1 MMTKKYEQRPEG
13 YSSRVDSEGLNT
25 KESDGGCRILEE
37 IQEDL
42 DSLRSM
48 LQRSFDI

>member
-1 MMTKKYEQRPEG
+1 MMMKKYEQRLEG
-13 YSSRVDSEGLNT
+13 YSSRVDSEGPNT

-48 LQRSFDI
+48 PQRSFDI

>member
-42 DSLRSM
+42 GSLRSM
-48 LQRSFDI
+48 LQRSVDI

>member
-1 MMTKKYEQRPEG
+1 MMMKKYEQPSEG

-37 IQEDL
+37 RQEDL
-42 DSLRSM
+42 NSLRPL